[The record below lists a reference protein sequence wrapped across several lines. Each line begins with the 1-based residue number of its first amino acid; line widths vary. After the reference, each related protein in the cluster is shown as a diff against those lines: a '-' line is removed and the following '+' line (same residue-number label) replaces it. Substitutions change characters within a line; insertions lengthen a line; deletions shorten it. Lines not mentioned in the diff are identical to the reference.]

1 MEAESPTDELRS
13 NPTIYPGTRVCR
25 RDLLLF
31 PLMNLDFTSLAQ
43 SVHALRRSLDEASP
57 VLATL
62 SPVMQDTVKSGIIQ
76 HFEVAYEQCWKA
88 MKRWLENN
96 LNPESVDGVTR
107 RELFRL
113 AAENQLIAD
122 VDLWMSF
129 HKGRN
134 ETSHTYDATT
144 AENVFA
150 IAASFTPEA
159 ERFLE
164 TIAGRND

>member
-1 MEAESPTDELRS
+1 MK
-13 NPTIYPGTRVCR
+13 
-25 RDLLLF
+25 
-31 PLMNLDFTSLAQ
+31 LDFTSLEQ
-43 SVHALRRSLDEASP
+43 SVRALRRSLDETTPLLAS
-57 VLATL
+57 L

-96 LNPESVDGVTR
+96 VNPESVDGVTR

-113 AAENQLIAD
+113 AAESQLIKD
-122 VDLWMSF
+122 VEQWMTF

-144 AENVFA
+144 AADVFA
-150 IAASFTPEA
+150 IAASFVPAA

>member
-1 MEAESPTDELRS
+1 MR
-13 NPTIYPGTRVCR
+13 
-25 RDLLLF
+25 F
-31 PLMNLDFTSLAQ
+31 DFTSLEQ
-43 SVHALRRSLDEASP
+43 SVRALRRSLDETTPLLAS
-57 VLATL
+57 L

-96 LNPESVDGVTR
+96 VNPESVDGVTR

-113 AAENQLIAD
+113 AAESQLIKD
-122 VDLWMSF
+122 VEQWMAF

-134 ETSHTYDATT
+134 ETSHTYDAAT
-144 AENVFA
+144 AEDVFA
-150 IAASFTPEA
+150 IAASFAPEA

-164 TIAGRND
+164 NIAGRND